1 MSEDLVKVEIS
12 LDDEA
17 EPIGSYRPPA
27 SFELDTTKL
36 ADGSHKLT
44 VRAWDQTGV
53 MGVRT
58 VEFIVRNGPGIAV
71 VGLKPGDIV
80 EGKVTVLVN
89 AYSGGSEKEWEPK
102 RAETPAPVPTW
113 AWVLFLL
120 IVSWA
125 MFYWADNLR
134 PKEEFGVDLSA
145 TPTFAS
151 PARIAEAAGEHPAAV
166 AQAQVENRA
175 ARAAFE
181 WAALGKKVYEDNCV
195 VCHQATGEGLPGF
208 VASLRGNPRAT
219 AQDPAEMLAQI
230 LHGAPA
236 KGAMSEMPAFAATL
250 SDAEIA
256 AVANLIRTSW
266 GHNAPTVIPDDVRIA
281 RGKK

>member
-1 MSEDLVKVEIS
+1 MSEDPVKVEIF
-12 LDDEA
+12 LDDEL

-36 ADGSHKLT
+36 PDGPHKLT
-44 VRAWDQTGV
+44 IRAWDQAGV
-53 MGVRT
+53 MGVRS
-58 VEFIVRNGPGIAV
+58 VEFVVRNGPGIAV
-71 VGLKPGDIV
+71 VGLKPGDVI
-80 EGKVTVLVN
+80 EGKVPVLVN

-134 PKEEFGVDLSA
+134 PKPQFGVDLSA
-145 TPTFAS
+145 TPTFAD
-151 PARIAEAAGEHPAAV
+151 PARIAAAAGEQPAER
-166 AQAQVENRA
+166 AQVENRA
-175 ARAAFE
+175 GRANFD
-181 WAALGKKVYEDNCV
+181 WAALGKKVYEEKCV

-208 VASLRGNPRAT
+208 VASLRENPRVT
-219 AQDPAEMLAQI
+219 EQNFDVMLEPI
-230 LHGAPA
+230 LQGVSA
-236 KGAMSEMPAFAATL
+236 KGARPAMPAYANL

-266 GHNAPTVIPDDVRIA
+266 GHNASTLIPDDVRVA

>member
-1 MSEDLVKVEIS
+1 MSEDPVKVEIF
-12 LDDEA
+12 LDDA
-17 EPIGSYRPPA
+17 PEPIGSYRPPA

-36 ADGSHKLT
+36 RDGPHKLT
-44 VRAWDQTGV
+44 VRAWDQAGV
-53 MGVRT
+53 MGIRT
-58 VEFIVRNGPGIAV
+58 VEFVVRNGPGIAV
-71 VGLKPGDIV
+71 VGLKSGDIV
-80 EGKVTVLVN
+80 EGKMPVLVN

-134 PKEEFGVDLSA
+134 PKEEFGVDLST

-151 PARIAEAAGEHPAAV
+151 SARIEEAAGVQPTAA

-175 ARAAFE
+175 ARAGFE
-181 WAALGKKVYEDNCV
+181 WAALGKKVFDENCV
-195 VCHQATGEGLPGF
+195 VCHQADGAGLPGF
-208 VASLRGNPRAT
+208 VAPLRGSARAT
-219 AQDPAEMLAQI
+219 AQNPEEMLLQI
-230 LHGAPA
+230 LRGAPA
-236 KGAMSEMPAFAATL
+236 KGSMSEMPAFGATL
-250 SDAEIA
+250 SDAEMA

-266 GHNAPTVIPDDVRIA
+266 GHNAPTVIPDDVRVA